1 MGTNSYF
8 HVILGVLT
16 NFYVIGTAVAMIL
29 VIEFAK
35 FVTTYRKKP
44 PRPKVKKAKAAPAA
58 ASAPAEGGATEGG
71 DSSGTEES
79 SAE

>member
-8 HVILGVLT
+8 HIILGVLT

-44 PRPKVKKAKAAPAA
+44 PRPKVKKAKTAPAV
-58 ASAPAEGGATEGG
+58 ASASAEGEKAEGGEASTAEEGK
-71 DSSGTEES
+71 SE
-79 SAE
+79 